1 VAVWDDPDRRAIR
14 DRYDRLARVLP
25 VFDWIFFQ
33 PPGFRRK
40 AVDRLGLRPGDRVL
54 EIGCGTGRNLSHLR
68 NAVGDGGRV
77 YGVDISPGMLAKARD
92 LRARQGWSNV
102 DLIEQDALHF
112 DASVPLDGVIFG
124 LSYNTIPHHLMV
136 LRHAWSL
143 LRPGGTLVIMD
154 ARLPAGLEII
164 QPFTLWLMKRTVLS
178 NPLIKPWEDLARLAG
193 SVEMDQFIFGAW
205 YICRAVKF

>member
-1 VAVWDDPDRRAIR
+1 
-14 DRYDRLARVLP
+14 
-25 VFDWIFFQ
+25 
-33 PPGFRRK
+33 
-40 AVDRLGLRPGDRVL
+40 
-54 EIGCGTGRNLSHLR
+54 
-68 NAVGDGGRV
+68 
-77 YGVDISPGMLAKARD
+77 
-92 LRARQGWSNV
+92 
-102 DLIEQDALHF
+102 
-112 DASVPLDGVIFG
+112 
-124 LSYNTIPHHLMV
+124 MV

-143 LRPGGTLVIMD
+143 LRPGGTLAIMD